1 MAMTAAT
8 NPLIAEGA
16 PYVRDEL
23 GEIETILRERLDS
36 EVPAVAELGKFVVDS
51 GGKRFRPAISV
62 LFYRLLGE
70 NGPRRDILEL
80 AAVVEMIHLA
90 TLAHDDVIDR
100 AESRRDHP
108 SLWKRSGNRTAILE
122 GDFIFSRAFGLLNPH
137 REEVRAL
144 IIDTVDRVLEGELLQ
159 ESLRN
164 DVATEAQYDQVNK
177 GKTAVLIGAACG
189 VGAMI
194 GDPDLDSAKQSDV
207 YEAGVELGL
216 AYQMIDDLLDVFG
229 DDALGKP
236 RWSDWRGGWLTW
248 PYIEFVRQEPDCV
261 DQLLNGSLDE
271 VGRTELV
278 DRMRSYGIPERL
290 QERAQA
296 CVDRAQPRL
305 AWLDDSA
312 MKRLLWKTFDFA
324 VRRNR

>member
-1 MAMTAAT
+1 MTAMA

-16 PYVRDEL
+16 PYVREEL
-23 GEIETILRERLDS
+23 SEVEAILRERLDS
-36 EVPAVAELGKFVVDS
+36 EVPAVAELGRFVVDS

-62 LFYRLLGE
+62 LFYKLLGE
-70 NGPRRDILEL
+70 GGPKRDVLEL

-100 AESRRDHP
+100 AEARRDHP
-108 SLWKRSGNRTAILE
+108 SLWKRSSNRSAILE

-137 REEVRAL
+137 PDETRKL

-164 DVATEAQYDQVNK
+164 DVATEAQYDRVNE
-177 GKTAVLIGAACG
+177 GKTAVLIGAACA
-189 VGAMI
+189 VGARV
-194 GDPDLDSAKQSDV
+194 GDPNLDAAKGSDV
-207 YEAGVELGL
+207 YAAGVELGL

-229 DDALGKP
+229 DTELGKP

-248 PYIEFVRQEPDCV
+248 PYIELVRV
-261 DQLLNGSLDE
+261 DPECRDRLLNGALDE
-271 VGRTELV
+271 AAQAALLQ
-278 DRMRSYGIPERL
+278 RMRHHRIPDRL
-290 QERAQA
+290 RARAQA
-296 CVDRAQPRL
+296 EIDRAQARL
-305 AWLDDSA
+305 DWLDDSA

-324 VRRNR
+324 VGRNR

>member
-1 MAMTAAT
+1 MTATA

-23 GEIETILRERLDS
+23 SEIETVLRDRLDS
-36 EVPAVAELGKFVVDS
+36 EVPPVAELGKFVVDS

-62 LFYRLLGE
+62 LFYKLLGE
-70 NGPRRDILEL
+70 KGRRRDALEL

-108 SLWKRSGNRTAILE
+108 SLWKRSSNRSAILE

-137 REEVRAL
+137 PEEIRKL
-144 IIDTVDRVLEGELLQ
+144 IIEAVDRVLEGELLQ
-159 ESLRN
+159 ESLRH
-164 DVATEAQYDQVNK
+164 DLATEAQYDRVNE
-177 GKTAVLIGAACG
+177 GKTAALIGAACA
-189 VGAMI
+189 VGARI
-194 GDPDLDSAKQSDV
+194 GDPDLDSDKQSNV
-207 YEAGVELGL
+207 YDAGVDLGL

-229 DDALGKP
+229 DDELGKP

-248 PYIEFVRQEPDCV
+248 PYIELIRREPERR

-271 VGRTELV
+271 AGQREVIALMRAYEIP
-278 DRMRSYGIPERL
+278 DRLRA
-290 QERAQA
+290 RAQA
-296 CVDRAQPRL
+296 CVDRAQATL
-305 AWLDDSA
+305 DWLDDSA
-312 MKRLLWKTFDFA
+312 MARLLWKTFDFA
-324 VRRNR
+324 VGRSR

>member
-1 MAMTAAT
+1 MTATA

-23 GEIETILRERLDS
+23 GEIEMVLRDRLDS
-36 EVPAVAELGKFVVDS
+36 EVPPVAELGKFVVDS

-62 LFYRLLGE
+62 LFYKLLGE
-70 NGPRRDILEL
+70 KGPRRDLLEL

-108 SLWKRSGNRTAILE
+108 SLWKRSSNRSAILE

-137 REEVRAL
+137 HEGMRKL

-164 DVATEAQYDQVNK
+164 DIATEAQYDRVNE
-177 GKTAVLIGAACG
+177 GKTAVLIGTACA
-189 VGAMI
+189 VGAMV
-194 GDPDLDSAKQSDV
+194 GDPDLDGDSQSDV
-207 YEAGVELGL
+207 YAAGVELGL

-229 DDALGKP
+229 DDELGKP

-248 PYIEFVRQEPDCV
+248 PYIELIRRDPERR

-271 VGRTELV
+271 TGQREVIALMQAYE
-278 DRMRSYGIPERL
+278 IPDRL
-290 QERAQA
+290 QARAQA
-296 CVDRAQPRL
+296 CVDRAQATL
-305 AWLDDSA
+305 GWLDDSA
-312 MKRLLWKTFDFA
+312 MARLLWKTFDFA
-324 VRRNR
+324 VGRNR

>member
-1 MAMTAAT
+1 MAAT
-8 NPLIAEGA
+8 ANPLIAEGA

-23 GEIETILRERLDS
+23 GEIETILRARLDS
-36 EVPAVAELGKFVVDS
+36 DVPAVAELGQFVVDS

-62 LFYRLLGE
+62 LFYKLLGE
-70 NGPRRDILEL
+70 QGRRRDVLEL
-80 AAVVEMIHLA
+80 ATVVEMIHLA

-108 SLWKRSGNRTAILE
+108 SLWKRSSNRSAILE

-137 REEVRAL
+137 REEIRKL

-164 DVATEAQYDQVNK
+164 DVATEVQYDQVNE
-177 GKTAVLIGAACG
+177 GKTAVLIGAACA

-194 GDPDLDSAKQSDV
+194 GAPDLDRRKQSNV
-207 YEAGVELGL
+207 YDAGVDLGL

-229 DDALGKP
+229 DDELGKP

-248 PYIEFVRQEPDCV
+248 PYIELIRQEPERR

-271 VGRTELV
+271 AGRSDVIAL
-278 DRMRSYGIPERL
+278 MRDYDIPDRL
-290 QERAQA
+290 QVRAQA
-296 CVDRAQPRL
+296 CVDRAQAQLDWL
-305 AWLDDSA
+305 ADSA
-312 MKRLLWKTFDFA
+312 LARLLWKTFDFA
-324 VRRNR
+324 VGRNR